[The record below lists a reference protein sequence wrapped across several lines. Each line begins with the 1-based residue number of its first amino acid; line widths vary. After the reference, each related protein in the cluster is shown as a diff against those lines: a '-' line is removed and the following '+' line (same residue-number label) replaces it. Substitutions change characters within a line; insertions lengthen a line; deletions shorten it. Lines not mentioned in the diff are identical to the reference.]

1 MSGGPATSAAT
12 ASEDGVIRGPKRH
25 FQLPEESLG
34 RVLLRKMIGYGDA
47 VAQVY
52 PELGRLTVTYRE
64 LSQRAAG
71 VALELKERGLK
82 PGDVLVVATSIVPQF
97 TPVMAGALLRGV
109 TVAPINPGFDSN
121 DLKTLVRDTI
131 QPKLILAEE
140 TAASNI
146 RSVCPDFEVVDLNDV
161 FRWLERR
168 DVPLDSAGNVD
179 LEEVAAADQ
188 PDWLEHVAFIMC
200 SSGTTG
206 LPKGVMLTNR
216 NILYQLISSSELEL
230 KMEPNT
236 ISLQYT
242 ALFWVSGLF
251 VQLFSIFNEG
261 RLIVLPRFD
270 EDMIAKTIEEYKVEF
285 MFLAPNSAV
294 ALSKAPAGRRD
305 LSSLQLLVVGGATM
319 DAQTQRMV
327 EGALGV
333 RVSQWYGM
341 TEVLL
346 AVGCVSGDSPPQ
358 GSVGTVR
365 TNVEAKVVHPESGE
379 LLGPNTEGELCFRS
393 PMVTKGYYRRP
404 QATAQ
409 ALDADGWFHS
419 GDIGYYDEDGFF
431 FITDRLKDLI
441 KYRGNHVAPSELEGI
456 LLTHPAVKEAAVVG
470 VPHQLDQ
477 ERPRAYVVLQPD
489 ASVTE
494 RDLLELVNCEVAD
507 FKRLRGGVRFLDALP
522 KTATGKVSR
531 RDLRKLAKE
540 ETPADN

>member
-1 MSGGPATSAAT
+1 MPGSPATSNAT

-146 RSVCPDFEVVDLNDV
+146 RSVCPDFEVVDINDV
-161 FRWLERR
+161 CRWLERR

-179 LEEVAAADQ
+179 LEEVAAPDQ

-206 LPKGVMLTNR
+206 LPKGVMMTNR

-230 KMEPNT
+230 KMEPHT

-251 VQLFSIFNEG
+251 VQLFSIFNGG

-270 EDMIAKTIEEYKVEF
+270 EDMIAKAIEEY
-285 MFLAPNSAV
+285 
-294 ALSKAPAGRRD
+294 
-305 LSSLQLLVVGGATM
+305 
-319 DAQTQRMV
+319 
-327 EGALGV
+327 
-333 RVSQWYGM
+333 
-341 TEVLL
+341 
-346 AVGCVSGDSPPQ
+346 
-358 GSVGTVR
+358 
-365 TNVEAKVVHPESGE
+365 KVVHPESGE
-379 LLGPNTEGELCFRS
+379 VLGPNSEGELCFRS

-409 ALDADGWFHS
+409 ALHADGWFHS
-419 GDIGYYDEDGFF
+419 GDIGYYDENGFF

-477 ERPRAYVVLQPD
+477 ERPRAYVVLQPG

-507 FKRLRGGVRFLDALP
+507 FKRLRGGVRFLNALP

-531 RDLRKLAKE
+531 RDLRKLARE
-540 ETPADN
+540 EAPADN